1 MRKSLAFFSTLT
13 LALITGSVALADR
26 HPNAEERAK
35 LETALTQAGFT
46 SWGEI
51 ELDDDKVWEVDDARH
66 KDGQKY
72 DLELDKTTLKIIKQD
87 RD

>member
-1 MRKSLAFFSTLT
+1 MKKSIVVAST
-13 LALITGSVALADR
+13 LALVAATGSFALADR
-26 HPNAEERAK
+26 HPNAEERTK
-35 LETALTQAGFT
+35 LETALTEAGFI

-51 ELDDDKVWEVDDARH
+51 ELDDDKFWEVDDARH

>member
-1 MRKSLAFFSTLT
+1 MKKSIAFASTLT
-13 LALITGSVALADR
+13 LAIVTGSIALADR
-26 HPNAEERAK
+26 HPNSDERAK
-35 LETALTQAGFT
+35 LETALTEAGYT

-66 KDGQKY
+66 KDGHKY